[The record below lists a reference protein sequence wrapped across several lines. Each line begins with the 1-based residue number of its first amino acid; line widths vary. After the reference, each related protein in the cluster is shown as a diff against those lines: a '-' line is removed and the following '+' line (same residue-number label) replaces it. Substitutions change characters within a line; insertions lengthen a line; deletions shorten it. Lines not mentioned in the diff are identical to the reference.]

1 MVQTQGLPVTPPHS
15 PSFQPAAAAARPADH
30 GRDDSSDV
38 LIYPR
43 SGWVAIDWKE
53 LFAYREL
60 LFFLVWRDM
69 SVRYKQTILG
79 PIWAILQPLILM
91 CIFTFLGRF
100 AKIDSGGFAY
110 PVFVFAGLIPW
121 TMFSQGLTSSSLSLV
136 NNSHLLTK
144 VYFPRLFIPIAAGCV
159 FLVDLVLALGI
170 YVPVLVYYRT
180 MPSLGIVFLP
190 LLILLTLIA
199 TLGFGILIAAMT
211 VFYRDLRHVLPFV
224 VQIFMFV
231 SPVIY
236 AMKVK
241 PPYQYVLSLNPM
253 FGLVNA
259 FRSAILGLD
268 WNLPSLFISTAS
280 AVVLFIFGVYYFR
293 RTERRFADFA

>member
-1 MVQTQGLPVTPPHS
+1 MVQTQNRSVAPPHS
-15 PSFQPAAAAARPADH
+15 SSMQPATGPARPAD
-30 GRDDSSDV
+30 GGSDDSSGV
-38 LIYPR
+38 LIYAR
-43 SGWVAIDWKE
+43 SGWVAVDWKE

-60 LFFLVWRDM
+60 LFFLVWRDI

-100 AKIDSGGFAY
+100 ARIDSEGFAY

-121 TMFSQGLTSSSLSLV
+121 TMFSQGLTSSSLSLI
-136 NNSHLLTK
+136 NHTHLLTK
-144 VYFPRLFIPIAAGCV
+144 VYFPRLFIPVAAGCV
-159 FLVDLVLALGI
+159 FLVDLVLSLAI
-170 YVPVLVYYRT
+170 YIPVLLYYRT
-180 MPSLGIVFLP
+180 TPSWTVIFLP

-199 TLGFGILIAAMT
+199 TLGFGILIAAMM
-211 VFYRDLRHVLPFV
+211 VFYRDLRHVIPFL
-224 VQIFMFV
+224 VQIFMFI

-236 AMKVK
+236 SIKVK
-241 PPYQYVLSLNPM
+241 PPYEYLLSLNPM

-259 FRSAILGLD
+259 YRSAILGLD
-268 WNLPSLFISTAS
+268 WNLPSLTISAVS
-280 AVVLFIFGVYYFR
+280 SVVLFVFGVYYFR